1 MSNYTELKNKIN
13 SKIRTNGKQEITGA
27 ALNDVLISLA
37 GTVES
42 DSNAINKTMAQLNKN
57 VSDSINAVNK
67 NVADGFNTLNGGI
80 NNEIRP
86 AISANTKS
94 IKLLQGNLAAVNKNM
109 ADGFNTINKNVAD
122 SFNTVNGG
130 IDNEIRPAIS
140 ANTNSIKLL
149 QENLAVVNKNMA
161 DGFNTINKNVADSFN
176 TVNGGI
182 DNEIRPAI
190 SANTETISTLDSKVA
205 KNTTDLDYIG
215 NTLIPEMNE
224 NTARAL
230 ETKVGWDES
239 KTVISIPSNGTISAM
254 RGEPAEGMPPEGGNL
269 LCQRTYDSGATY
281 VTEVGTVK
289 NLLTL
294 NGSERPSVDIPD
306 GQEKIAFLSDIPA
319 PVSLD
324 EYSTTAEADERYQ
337 PKGEYALKSEI
348 PSIDGL
354 ATTASLESVKTV
366 AEKAASDVDYVG
378 NTLIPQMNT
387 NTAAALDGKVSWDE
401 ERKVIS
407 LPADGSISAMRGEPD
422 EGTQPEGGNLLCQRT
437 YDSGATYVT
446 EVGTVKNLLTLNGSE
461 RPSVDIPG
469 GQEKMAF
476 VSDMPVVI
484 QFPLRTLSDKVYT
497 QAEILGFFGVS
508 DIPSLK
514 TLFASGPMCYLK
526 YGISLSYKPMYY
538 RFPVHYTAFEEDDV
552 IVLKFV
558 GLDTS
563 NDEAVKYTI
572 TMNLSGE
579 LIDGNCNIKIE
590 MKSLEQAS

>member
-27 ALNDVLISLA
+27 VLNDVLISLA

-57 VSDSINAVNK
+57 VSDSIDAVNK
-67 NVADGFNTLNGGI
+67 NVADGFNTINGGI
-80 NNEIRP
+80 DNEIRP
-86 AISANTKS
+86 SVSANTES
-94 IKLLQGNLAAVNKNM
+94 IKLLQENLAAVNKNM
-109 ADGFNTINKNVAD
+109 ADGFNAINKNVAD
-122 SFNTVNGG
+122 S
-130 IDNEIRPAIS
+130 I
-140 ANTNSIKLL
+140 
-149 QENLAVVNKNMA
+149 
-161 DGFNTINKNVADSFN
+161 NTI
-176 TVNGGI
+176 NGGI

-230 ETKVGWDES
+230 ETKVGWDEER
-239 KTVISIPSNGTISAM
+239 KVISLPADGSISAM
-254 RGEPAEGMPPEGGNL
+254 RGEPVEGMQPEGGNL
-269 LCQRTYDSGATY
+269 ICQRTYDSGATY
-281 VTEVGTVK
+281 VTEVGTAK

-294 NGSERPSVDIPD
+294 NGSERPSVDIPS
-306 GQEKIAFLSDIPA
+306 GQEKIAFMSDIPA

-324 EYSTTAEADERYQ
+324 AYSTTAEADEKYQ
-337 PKGEYALKSEI
+337 PKGEYALKSEV

-354 ATTASLESVKTV
+354 ATTASLESVRTV

-387 NTAAALDGKVSWDE
+387 NTAAALDGKVGWDE
-401 ERKVIS
+401 SKTVIS
-407 LPADGSISAMRGEPD
+407 LPSNGTISAMRGEPD
-422 EGTQPEGGNLLCQRT
+422 EGEQPEGGNLICQRT
-437 YDSGATYVT
+437 YDSGTTYVT

-461 RPSVDIPG
+461 RPSVDIPS
-469 GQEKMAF
+469 GQEKIAF
-476 VSDMPVVI
+476 MSDMPVEI
-484 QFPLRTLSDKVYT
+484 QFPLRTLSDRAYT
-497 QAEILGFFGVS
+497 QEEILGFFGVS

-514 TLFASGPMCYLK
+514 SLFASGPLCYLK
-526 YGISLSYKPMYY
+526 YGITLTYKPMYY
-538 RFPVHYTAFEEDDV
+538 RFPVHYTAFESEDV
-552 IVLKFV
+552 IVLKFI

-572 TMNLSGE
+572 AMNLSGE

>member
-27 ALNDVLISLA
+27 VLNDVLISLA

-42 DSNAINKTMAQLNKN
+42 DSNALNKMLAQLNKN

-67 NVADGFNTLNGGI
+67 NVADGFNTINGGI
-80 NNEIRP
+80 NNEVRP
-86 AISANTKS
+86 SVSANTKS
-94 IKLLQGNLAAVNKNM
+94 IKLLQDNLAAVNENM

-140 ANTNSIKLL
+140 ANTKSIKLL
-149 QENLAVVNKNMA
+149 QDNLAAVNKNMA

-190 SANTETISTLDSKVA
+190 SANTETISTLDSKVT
-205 KNTTDLDYIG
+205 KNTTDLDYIS

-230 ETKVGWDES
+230 ESKVGWDES
-239 KTVISIPSNGTISAM
+239 KTVISLPSNGTISAM
-254 RGEPAEGMPPEGGNL
+254 RGEPVEDM
-269 LCQRTYDSGATY
+269 
-281 VTEVGTVK
+281 
-289 NLLTL
+289 
-294 NGSERPSVDIPD
+294 
-306 GQEKIAFLSDIPA
+306 
-319 PVSLD
+319 
-324 EYSTTAEADERYQ
+324 
-337 PKGEYALKSEI
+337 
-348 PSIDGL
+348 
-354 ATTASLESVKTV
+354 
-366 AEKAASDVDYVG
+366 
-378 NTLIPQMNT
+378 
-387 NTAAALDGKVSWDE
+387 
-401 ERKVIS
+401 
-407 LPADGSISAMRGEPD
+407 
-422 EGTQPEGGNLLCQRT
+422 QPEGGNLICQRT

-469 GQEKMAF
+469 GQEKIAF

-497 QAEILGFFGVS
+497 QEEILGFFGVS

-538 RFPVHYTAFEEDDV
+538 RFPVHYTAFEEEDV
-552 IVLKFV
+552 IVLKFI

>member
-27 ALNDVLISLA
+27 VLNDVLISLA

-57 VSDSINAVNK
+57 VSDSIDAVNK
-67 NVADGFNTLNGGI
+67 NVADGFNTINGGI

-86 AISANTKS
+86 SVSANTES
-94 IKLLQGNLAAVNKNM
+94 IKLLQENLAAVNKNM

-122 SFNTVNGG
+122 S
-130 IDNEIRPAIS
+130 I
-140 ANTNSIKLL
+140 
-149 QENLAVVNKNMA
+149 
-161 DGFNTINKNVADSFN
+161 NTI
-176 TVNGGI
+176 NGGI

-230 ETKVGWDES
+230 ETKVGWDE
-239 KTVISIPSNGTISAM
+239 
-254 RGEPAEGMPPEGGNL
+254 
-269 LCQRTYDSGATY
+269 
-281 VTEVGTVK
+281 
-289 NLLTL
+289 
-294 NGSERPSVDIPD
+294 
-306 GQEKIAFLSDIPA
+306 
-319 PVSLD
+319 
-324 EYSTTAEADERYQ
+324 
-337 PKGEYALKSEI
+337 
-348 PSIDGL
+348 
-354 ATTASLESVKTV
+354 
-366 AEKAASDVDYVG
+366 
-378 NTLIPQMNT
+378 
-387 NTAAALDGKVSWDE
+387 

-407 LPADGSISAMRGEPD
+407 LPADGSISAMRGEPV
-422 EGTQPEGGNLLCQRT
+422 EGMQPEGGNLICQRT

-446 EVGTVKNLLTLNGSE
+446 EVGTAKNLLTLNGSE
-461 RPSVDIPG
+461 RPSVDIPS

-476 VSDMPVVI
+476 MSDMPVVI
-484 QFPLRTLSDKVYT
+484 QFPLRTLSDRVYT
-497 QAEILGFFGVS
+497 QEEILGFFGVS

-514 TLFASGPMCYLK
+514 TLFASGPLCYLK
-526 YGISLSYKPMYY
+526 YGITLTYNPMYY
-538 RFPVHYTAFEEDDV
+538 RFPVHYTAFESADV
-552 IVLKFV
+552 VVLKFI